1 LKFAD
6 LFKITSILQHLIIAV
21 HEARERFFRR
31 FRDRVYP
38 TTFVEEINE
47 QCDIFFP
54 LYASPF
60 FVAWLPYLSLDP
72 LLLPNEPLMPFLRVG
87 LSLVGVIALC
97 ARYLWKNP
105 KRHRLIGNG
114 MMYYLIVVTG
124 IITGLAKAHP
134 SYVGGYC
141 FLITVLGAMPV
152 QPSQLF
158 SALAVSLSVFA
169 GLCWH
174 FNVSFAEPAL
184 RYSLQDLISTV
195 SVSVLMSYGWTMLRR
210 NSYEKGRALQEMNAQ
225 IQAQQ
230 ETLADQNESLRHLNM
245 EKDELI
251 GIVSHDLRNPITAI
265 LGIAEIVQEEDS
277 ALSAE
282 LRSDMLGRIHHSALQ
297 MRMLI
302 DHLLNADAIENGALK
317 PNFVYV
323 SVLEVVANVVES
335 LQTQAEKK
343 AIFLQIEGS
352 ANVIVY
358 ADILLVGQVM
368 ENLIS
373 NAIKYSPSETQVL
386 VSFQRCGEMVQIAV
400 KDEGPGLSEND
411 KMSLFK
417 KFARLSAQPT
427 GGEQSTGL
435 GLSIVKKMV
444 EVMNGKVWCESEQG
458 QGATFIVELPSASV
472 SKLSVQSF

>member
-1 LKFAD
+1 M
-6 LFKITSILQHLIIAV
+6 

-38 TTFVEEINE
+38 ATFVEEINE

-54 LYASPF
+54 LYAAPF

-72 LLLPNEPLMPFLRVG
+72 LLLPNEPLMPFLRIG
-87 LSLVGVIALC
+87 LSFVGVIALC
-97 ARYLWKNP
+97 ARYFWKNP

-158 SALAVSLSVFA
+158 SALAVSLSVFT

-174 FNVSFAEPAL
+174 FDVSFAEPAL

-195 SVSVLMSYGWTMLRR
+195 SVSVLMSYGWTVLRR
-210 NSYEKGRALQEMNAQ
+210 NSYEKGRALQEMNAH
-225 IQAQQ
+225 IRAQQ
-230 ETLADQNESLRHLNM
+230 EKLAVQNESLRHLNM

-251 GIVSHDLRNPITAI
+251 GLVSHDLRNPITAI
-265 LGIAEIVQEEDS
+265 LGITEIVQEES
-277 ALSAE
+277 SELSVE
-282 LRSDMLGRIHHSALQ
+282 LRSEMLGRIHYSALQ
-297 MRMLI
+297 MRTLI
-302 DHLLNADAIENGALK
+302 DHLLNAEAIENGALK
-317 PNFVYV
+317 PNLVYLNV
-323 SVLEVVANVVES
+323 AEVVTDVVES
-335 LQTQAEKK
+335 LRVQAQSK
-343 AIFLQIEGS
+343 AIILQIEGS
-352 ANVIVY
+352 TDVSVY
-358 ADILLVGQVM
+358 ADVLLVGQVM
-368 ENLIS
+368 QNLLS
-373 NAIKYSPSETQVL
+373 NAVKYSPRETQVL

-400 KDEGPGLSEND
+400 KDEGPGLSESD
-411 KMSLFK
+411 KADLFK

-435 GLSIVKKMV
+435 GLSIVKKMA
-444 EVMNGKVWCESEQG
+444 EAMNGKVWCESEHG
-458 QGATFIVELPSASV
+458 QGATFVLELPTQFV
-472 SKLSVQSF
+472 SSSQLALT

>member
-1 LKFAD
+1 MFTKL
-6 LFKITSILQHLIIAV
+6 SILHRFYVLV

-38 TTFVEEINE
+38 ATFVEEINE

-54 LYASPF
+54 LYAAPF

-72 LLLPNEPLMPFLRVG
+72 LLLPNEPLMPFLRIG
-87 LSLVGVIALC
+87 LSLVGVIAVC
-97 ARYLWKNP
+97 ARYFWKTP

-174 FNVSFAEPAL
+174 FDVSFAEPAL

-195 SVSVLMSYGWTMLRR
+195 SVSVLMSYGWTVLRR
-210 NSYEKGRALQEMNAQ
+210 NSYEKGRALQEMNAH
-225 IQAQQ
+225 IRTQQ
-230 ETLADQNESLRHLNM
+230 EKLAVQNESLRHLNM

-251 GIVSHDLRNPITAI
+251 GLVSHDLRNPITAI
-265 LGIAEIVQEEDS
+265 LGIAEIVQEEGSD
-277 ALSAE
+277 LSME
-282 LRSDMLGRIHHSALQ
+282 LRGEMLGRIHYSALQ
-297 MRMLI
+297 MRTLI
-302 DHLLNADAIENGALK
+302 DHLLNAEAIENGALK
-317 PNFVYV
+317 PNFVYL
-323 SVLEVVANVVES
+323 SVAEVVTDVVES
-335 LQTQAEKK
+335 LRAQAESK
-343 AIFLQIEGS
+343 AILLQIEGS
-352 ANVIVY
+352 AHVIVY
-358 ADILLVGQVM
+358 ADVLLVGQVM
-368 ENLIS
+368 QNLLS
-373 NAIKYSPSETQVL
+373 NAIKYSPSGTQVL
-386 VSFQRCGEMVQIAV
+386 VSFQECGEMVQIAV

-411 KMSLFK
+411 KADLFK

-444 EVMNGKVWCESEQG
+444 ESMNGKVWCDSEQG
-458 QGATFIVELPSASV
+458 QGATFIVELPSEPV
-472 SKLSVQSF
+472 SQSHLA